1 MHIFRAH
8 AVKNVLSLLAAVA
21 LLNLSVA
28 PYAAAD
34 VVTTD
39 AILQNVQI
47 DEKRAD
53 IQAFA
58 ARNDVRAQLLDL
70 GVSESDITQR
80 IANLSDAE
88 ILQMHGQL
96 DSMPA
101 GEGVLGTVI
110 ALLVIFM
117 LLDMAG
123 VTDIFPRI

>member
-1 MHIFRAH
+1 MQLFRAQ

-28 PYAAAD
+28 PYANAD
-34 VVTTD
+34 VVSTE
-39 AILQNVQI
+39 AILQSVQI

-53 IQAFA
+53 IQAFT
-58 ARNDVRAQLLDL
+58 AREDVRAELLGL
-70 GVSESDITQR
+70 GVSYADITQR

-117 LLDMAG
+117 LLDIAG